1 MCCLRNPSHRMW
13 SGLGYVLTGL
23 GLFVVA
29 GVVAKVRLAM
39 SSIGRSDLEAKLR
52 EIQEAIDE
60 TSEQAKNAGVV
71 IAIAVVVV
79 IFIAFL
85 LGRRKGKKGRARVEV
100 YRI

>member
-1 MCCLRNPSHRMW
+1 MKP
-13 SGLGYVLTGL
+13 
-23 GLFVVA
+23 
-29 GVVAKVRLAM
+29 
-39 SSIGRSDLEAKLR
+39 IGRSDLEAKLR

-79 IFIAFL
+79 ILIAFL

>member
-1 MCCLRNPSHRMW
+1 MNP
-13 SGLGYVLTGL
+13 
-23 GLFVVA
+23 
-29 GVVAKVRLAM
+29 
-39 SSIGRSDLEAKLR
+39 IGRSDLEAKLR

-60 TSEQAKNAGVV
+60 TSEQAKNAGVA

-79 IFIAFL
+79 ILIAFL